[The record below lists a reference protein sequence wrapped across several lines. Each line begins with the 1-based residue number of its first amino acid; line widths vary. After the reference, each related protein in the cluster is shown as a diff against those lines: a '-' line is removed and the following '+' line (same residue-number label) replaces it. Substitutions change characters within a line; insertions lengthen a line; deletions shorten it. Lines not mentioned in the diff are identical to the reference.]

1 MDKTTSANLVWDN
14 THDLQIIATLMLYRQ
29 IQNSNFP
36 RLFSIEIDRGL
47 HSSDFKAII
56 QRYRLEA
63 VFIIKQMI
71 SHKPFVIWF
80 SLS

>member
-56 QRYRLEA
+56 QRYLLE
-63 VFIIKQMI
+63 QYL
-71 SHKPFVIWF
+71 
-80 SLS
+80 LSST